1 MPGGDEQLGEE
12 LVLET
17 GRVRVWKDQVRPGE
31 AQRLHTHRRPYLAVV
46 VSGSTVRTEDEE
58 GNVLSAPAFRPG
70 DVHYFDESV
79 LPITHT
85 MRNTG
90 TDDVEVVIIELL

>member
-1 MPGGDEQLGEE
+1 MAAADERLGEE

-17 GRVRVWKDQVRPGE
+17 GRVRVWKDHVRPGQ

-46 VSGSTVRTEDEE
+46 VSGSAARTEDGQ
-58 GNVLSAPAFRPG
+58 GNVRTTPSFRPG
-70 DVHYFDESV
+70 DVHSFDEPE
-79 LPITHT
+79 LPVTHT

-90 TDDVEVVIIELL
+90 TDDIEVVIIELL

>member
-1 MPGGDEQLGEE
+1 MTAGDDQLGEE
-12 LVLET
+12 LVLDT
-17 GRVRVWKDQVRPGE
+17 GRVRVWKDKVRAGE

-46 VSGSTVRTEDEE
+46 VSGSTVRTEDAD
-58 GNVLSAPAFRPG
+58 GNVLTTPAFRPG
-70 DVHYFDESV
+70 DVHHFDESV

-90 TDDVEVVIIELL
+90 TDDVQVVIIELL